1 MKITNAENITKDKAT
16 YLLYAAPG
24 IGKTHTIR
32 FLPKDE
38 RVLVIDIDKTSH
50 VLKGEKNIDVLDF
63 PTESAWTSWTELLK
77 MLKGGLADEYDTI
90 VVDNISELVRAM
102 LAEAG
107 STGKNKGAPE
117 LAHYNRLDFFL
128 MREVVRAIKGL
139 DKRVVFLAWEMTDEW
154 QTSAGQ
160 TFNRVYPHFRK
171 TILEN
176 LMGLCDVVGR
186 LVYVP
191 ESGNRGFYLQPN
203 DEMFA
208 KNQLDARKNC
218 LQEDIF
224 KVGYVPSK
232 GGADVQ
238 TP

>member
-1 MKITNAENITKDKAT
+1 MKITNGKDIVKDKAT
-16 YLLYAAPG
+16 YLLYGMPG

-38 RVLVIDIDKTSH
+38 KALVVDIDKTSH
-50 VLKGEKNIDVLDF
+50 VLKGEENIDVLDF
-63 PTESAWTSWTELLK
+63 PTESAWTAWSILLK
-77 MLKGGLADEYDTI
+77 TLKDGLANNYDTI
-90 VVDNISELVRAM
+90 VIDNISELVRAM

-128 MREVVRAIKGL
+128 MREVVRAIKAL
-139 DKRVVFLAWEMTDEW
+139 DKRVVILAWEMTDEW
-154 QTSAGQ
+154 QTSSGQ
-160 TFNRVYPHFRK
+160 IFNRVYPHFRK
-171 TILEN
+171 PILEN

-186 LVYVP
+186 LVYNA
-191 ESGNRGFYLQPN
+191 ETGKRGFFLQPS

-208 KNQLDARKNC
+208 KNQLDSRKGC

-224 KVGYVPSK
+224 KVGYVPK
-232 GGADVQ
+232 KEGGGE
-238 TP
+238 

>member
-1 MKITNAENITKDKAT
+1 MKITNGKDITKEKGT
-16 YLLYAAPG
+16 YLLYAKPG

-32 FLPKDE
+32 YLPKDE
-38 RVLVIDIDKTSH
+38 RALVIDIDKTSH
-50 VLKGEKNIDVLDF
+50 VLKGEENIDILDF
-63 PTESAWTSWTELLK
+63 PTESAWTSWPKLLQR
-77 MLKGGLADEYDTI
+77 LKDGLADNYDTI
-90 VVDNISELVRAM
+90 VIDNISELVRAM

-128 MREVVRAIKGL
+128 MKEVVREVKSLG
-139 DKRVVFLAWEMTDEW
+139 KRVVYLAWEMTDEW
-154 QTSAGQ
+154 NTSGGQ
-160 TFNRVYPHFRK
+160 VFNRVYPHFRK
-171 TILEN
+171 SILEN

-186 LVYVP
+186 LVYNP
-191 ESGNRGFYLQPN
+191 ETEKRGFFLQPS

-208 KNQLDARKNC
+208 KNQLDGRKGC

-232 GGADVQ
+232 DDADVP
-238 TP
+238 TS

>member
-1 MKITNAENITKDKAT
+1 MKITNGEDITKENGT

-63 PTESAWTSWTELLK
+63 PTEKAWTSWPGLLD
-77 MLKGGLADEYDTI
+77 LLRGGLIDNYDTI
-90 VVDNISELVRAM
+90 VIDNISELVRAM

-128 MREVVRAIKGL
+128 MKEVVRAIKGL
-139 DKRVVFLAWEMTDEW
+139 DKRVVYLAWEMTDEW
-154 QTSAGQ
+154 NTSGGQ

-171 TILEN
+171 TVLEN

-186 LVYVP
+186 LTYSP
-191 ESGNRGFYLQPN
+191 ETEKRGFFLQPN

-208 KNQLDARKNC
+208 KNQLDSRKGC

-224 KVGYVPSK
+224 KVGYVPTK
-232 GGADVQ
+232 DDTDVQ